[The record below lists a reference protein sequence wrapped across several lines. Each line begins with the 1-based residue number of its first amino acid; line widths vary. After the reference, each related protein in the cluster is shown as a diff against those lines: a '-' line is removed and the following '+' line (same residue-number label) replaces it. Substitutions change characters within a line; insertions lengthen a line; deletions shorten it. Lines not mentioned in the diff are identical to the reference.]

1 MARRHIPIC
10 CRMNP
15 EARIGPANPSPAD
28 ADGQKVDRH
37 LNTDHLVT
45 NLGQRAVSG
54 GFVTAFAQIVKFGLT
69 LGSTVA
75 LARLLSPE
83 DFGLVA
89 MTGAL
94 MTVLRVFREGGLSTA
109 TVQKAHVTQAQV
121 SNLFWINL
129 AFGFVLTLCGACLAP
144 AVAWFFHDE
153 RLIAITILLSLSFA
167 VGGSA
172 VQHLALL
179 NRQMRFK
186 AVALIDITS
195 LVVGFVAGVGLAW
208 FHFGYWSLVGMQLAT
223 SLTETG
229 MTWLASGWRPDLYRR
244 GSDTSSMLKFGAS
257 MTISI
262 LLRRLVS
269 GIDVILLGRIYG
281 AGVVGLYSRAAIL
294 ISRPM
299 DQFINPFDAVFVP
312 LLSRLQDQPGRYRQV
327 FLQAYGVIALL
338 SFPFAGV
345 LMGLSGP
352 IVLFLLGAKWG
363 GVIPIFAW
371 FSIAALHI
379 PLGYA
384 GMWLLT
390 TQGRSQDL
398 LVTGIIFPLL
408 TLLAVAVGLP
418 YGATGVALS
427 SALGGLLIRL
437 PVQFYITGKCGPVSG
452 RDLCGVFFRHL
463 PLGVAVALA
472 SWLAGQTVATH
483 SPLVQLITGGLAGG
497 LVALLIV
504 VASPGLRVEI
514 RFIRERL
521 QRSLSR
527 PNAAPV

>member
-1 MARRHIPIC
+1 MKPATRAPS
-10 CRMNP
+10 NP
-15 EARIGPANPSPAD
+15 NSPAGMD
-28 ADGQKVDRH
+28 SQVADRH
-37 LNTDHLVT
+37 LGTAHLVE

-54 GFVTAFAQIVKFGLT
+54 GFVTGLAQIVKFGLT

-129 AFGFVLTLCGACLAP
+129 AFGFVLTLLGACLAP
-144 AVAWFFHDE
+144 VVAWFFHDQ
-153 RLIAITILLSLSFA
+153 RLIAITMLLSLSFA

-186 AVALIDITS
+186 AVAVIDITS
-195 LVVGFVAGVGLAW
+195 LVVGFVVGVGLAW
-208 FHFGYWSLVGMQLAT
+208 LNFGYWSLVGMQLAT
-223 SLTETG
+223 SLTETA
-229 MTWLASGWRPDLYRR
+229 MTWLASGWRPHLYQRH
-244 GSDTSSMLKFGAS
+244 SDTSSMLKFGAS

-269 GIDVILLGRIYG
+269 GTDVILLGRIYG
-281 AGVVGLYSRAAIL
+281 AGVVGLYSRAVIL

-312 LLSRLQDQPGRYRQV
+312 LLSRLQDQPARYRQV

-338 SFPFAGV
+338 SFPFAGL

-352 IVLFLLGAKWG
+352 IVIFLLGAKWS

-390 TQGRSQDL
+390 TQGRSRDL

-408 TLLAVAVGLP
+408 TLLSVAVGLP

-427 SALGGLLIRL
+427 SALAGLVIRL
-437 PVQFYITGKCGPVSG
+437 PVQFYITGKCGPVSAK
-452 RDLCGVFFRHL
+452 DLWGIFFRHL
-463 PLGVAVALA
+463 PMGIAVAVA
-472 SWLAGQTVATH
+472 SWLVRQVMTAYV
-483 SPLVQLITGGLAGG
+483 PLAQLVVGSVAGG
-497 LVALLIV
+497 LVALLIAIV
-504 VASPGLRVEI
+504 SPTLRSEV
-514 RFIRERL
+514 RFIQEKL
-521 QRSLSR
+521 QRFITR
-527 PNAAPV
+527 PKS